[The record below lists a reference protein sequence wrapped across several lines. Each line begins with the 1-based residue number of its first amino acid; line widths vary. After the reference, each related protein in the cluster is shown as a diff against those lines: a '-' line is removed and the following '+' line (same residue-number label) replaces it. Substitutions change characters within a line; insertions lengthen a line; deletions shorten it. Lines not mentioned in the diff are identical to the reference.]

1 MLVLHDVLGITRDFK
16 PRFVKAYA
24 DLATEVTRA
33 VRNFRDE
40 VRDGE
45 FPGPEHGYS

>member
-1 MLVLHDVLGITRDFK
+1 MLHDVLGLACDYV

-24 DLATEVTRA
+24 DLTTEVTRA
-33 VRNFRDE
+33 VRSFRDE

-45 FPGPEHGYS
+45 FPGPEHGYK